1 MSKDWTPDEIQIAS
15 EIMKAAGHM
24 DYEEFCVELDR
35 IGFVMKPTDGA
46 AGQLKPPVRKAEVK

>member
-24 DYEEFCVELDR
+24 GYEEFCVELDR
-35 IGFVMKPTDGA
+35 IGFVTKPTH
-46 AGQLKPPVRKAEVK
+46 PFIPCV

>member
-24 DYEEFCVELDR
+24 GYEEFCEELDR
-35 IGFVMKPTDGA
+35 VGFVVKPTDRA
-46 AGQLKPPVRKAEVK
+46 TGQLKPPVRTEAK